1 MGLTKRVQV
10 LMEPEDFEGL
20 ARVARRKRVSVA
32 ELLRR
37 SAAEKYLVRGDHVHA
52 VVDEIEAMDLPVD
65 DWASMKHELEEM
77 ADDRLP

>member
-10 LMEPEDFEGL
+10 LMEPKDFDEL

-37 SAAEKYLVRGDHVHA
+37 SAAEKYLVCGEHVHA
-52 VVDEIEAMDLPVD
+52 VVDEIAAMALPVD
-65 DWASMKHELEEM
+65 DWADMKSELEEM